1 MVFYYVPG
9 TVLRTLHISTNP
21 VNLVLFISEERR
33 EGTERLRNLPRIVQ
47 LVSGRARLGE
57 E

>member
-21 VNLVLFISEERR
+21 VKSIPFISEERR